1 MGHMTLTMPI
11 LGVVCHP

>member
-1 MGHMTLTMPI
+1 MSRDTDYAP